1 MPEARIKIAKSDIVR
16 TFEELPKKTL
26 RATDID
32 GLLKQN
38 RDFWRLRQTMTVDE
52 FLKFLLAHTKLEKVS
67 FDFPNRKIIRY
78 VWGKA
83 ALYDLLMSLQPNCY
97 FCHYSAM
104 FFHRLTIQVPK
115 TIYVNHEQRAK
126 SRGEG
131 ALRQDRIDIAMKRP
145 PRMSKNFTD
154 YENRRVY
161 LLNGKCTG
169 NLGVVGMEG
178 LEGEMMRVTD
188 VERTLIDATVRPV
201 YAGGVF
207 EVLNAYRLARPRVSV
222 NKLAAT
228 LKKLDYIYPYHQV
241 VGFYLEKTGVYKE
254 SSIALLRKFDFKY
267 DFYLMHGMKETA
279 YSERWRLHFPKGF

>member
-1 MPEARIKIAKSDIVR
+1 MAEARIKIAKADIVKS
-16 TFEELPKKTL
+16 FQALPEKIL
-26 RATDID
+26 RRTDID
-32 GLLKQN
+32 SILQEN
-38 RDFWRLRQTMTVDE
+38 REFWRLRQTMTVAE
-52 FLKFLLAHTKLEKVS
+52 FLKFLLADTKLEKAS

-83 ALYDLLMSLQPNCY
+83 SLYELLMSLEPGCY
-97 FCHYSAM
+97 LSHYSAM
-104 FFHRLTIQVPK
+104 FFHGLTIKVPK

-131 ALRQDRIDIAMKRP
+131 SLRQDRVDMAMKRS
-145 PRMSKNFTD
+145 PRISKNFTE

-161 LLNGKCTG
+161 LLNGKYTD
-169 NLGVVGMEG
+169 NLGVVEMEG
-178 LEGEMMRVTD
+178 PEGETIRVTD

-201 YAGGVF
+201 YAGGVY
-207 EVLNAYRLARPRVSV
+207 EVLNAYKIARGKVSV

-241 VGFYLEKTGVYKE
+241 AGFYLERSGVYKE
-254 SSIALLRKFDFKY
+254 SSIALLRKLDFKY
-267 DFYLMHGMKETA
+267 DFYLMHDMKEMA